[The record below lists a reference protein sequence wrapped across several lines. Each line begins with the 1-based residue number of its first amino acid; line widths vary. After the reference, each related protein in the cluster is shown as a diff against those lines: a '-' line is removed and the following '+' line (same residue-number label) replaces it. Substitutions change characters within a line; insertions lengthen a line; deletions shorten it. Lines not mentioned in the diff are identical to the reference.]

1 MNTPNPL
8 DTIIGYHAHIY
19 FKDATERAVAETL
32 RARIGER
39 FRVQLGRWHD
49 RLVGPHARPM
59 YQVAFEVDQFAAFV
73 PWLMINRAGL
83 TILVHPD
90 TRHPRQDH
98 LVNALWL
105 GEVLP
110 ILNVEQLPVSTVGE
124 PDDAIVP
131 NTTPTLAA

>member
-1 MNTPNPL
+1 MKPPKTL

-19 FKDATERAVAETL
+19 FKDAAERTVAETL
-32 RARIGER
+32 RAQIGER

-59 YQVAFEVDQFAAFV
+59 YQVAFEVHQFAAFV
-73 PWLMINRAGL
+73 PWLMINRAAL

-90 TRHPRQDH
+90 TRHPRQDP
-98 LVNALWL
+98 LVNALWF

-110 ILNVEQLPVSTVGE
+110 ILNVERLPVSTVGQ
-124 PDDAIVP
+124 PDATLAP